1 MIVYLPGIIM
11 ITEKLGHNLLSKR
24 LQQGDEKAFK
34 ELFETF
40 YPSLCLF
47 AGHYLK
53 DESEA
58 VDIVQ
63 ESFLKY
69 WNRREDFDNYAQIKS
84 FLYIVVQHAC
94 LNVIRDQHHHASL
107 DDISKEDSLTEFHDY
122 LIEEEAHR
130 IFNLAVDHLPLQLR
144 TVIQYV
150 LEGLKVPEIARKM
163 NIAESSVI
171 TYKKEAY
178 KRLRTSLKEH
188 YYLLTILFFMDKK

>member
-1 MIVYLPGIIM
+1 MDNRNSLD
-11 ITEKLGHNLLSKR
+11 NSLLAKH
-24 LQQGDEKAFK
+24 LQQGDERAFK

-58 VDIVQ
+58 VDVVQ

-69 WNRREDFDNYAQIKS
+69 WNRHSDFDNYAQIKS
-84 FLYIVVQHAC
+84 FLYVVVQHAC
-94 LNVIRDQHHHASL
+94 LNLIRDRRRHTPLSE
-107 DDISKEDSLTEFHDY
+107 ISNEDSLIVFHNY
-122 LIEEEAHR
+122 LIEEETHR

-144 TVIQYV
+144 TVIQYA
-150 LEGLKVPEIARKM
+150 LEGLKTSEIAREM
-163 NIAESSVI
+163 NLTESSVI

-178 KRLRTSLKEH
+178 KRLRSSLKEH
-188 YYLLTILFFMDKK
+188 YYLLTILLFVDRNS

>member
-1 MIVYLPGIIM
+1 MDNSLDYNVLI
-11 ITEKLGHNLLSKR
+11 KQ

-47 AGHYLK
+47 ARHYLK
-53 DESEA
+53 DEAEA

-69 WNRREDFDNYAQIKS
+69 WSRRNNFDNYTQIKS
-84 FLYIVVQHAC
+84 FLYVVVQHAC
-94 LNVIRDQHHHASL
+94 LNLIRAQRHHTSL
-107 DDISKEDSLTEFHDY
+107 DDVSNENSPAVFHNY

-144 TVIQYV
+144 TVIQHT
-150 LEGLKVPEIARKM
+150 LEGLKTPEIAQEMKITE
-163 NIAESSVI
+163 NSVI

-178 KRLRTSLKEH
+178 KRLRVNLKEH
-188 YYLLTILFFMDKK
+188 YYLLTILLFTN

>member
-1 MIVYLPGIIM
+1 MGD
-11 ITEKLGHNLLSKR
+11 NLLTKR

-53 DESEA
+53 DEAEA
-58 VDIVQ
+58 VDVVQ

-69 WNRREDFDNYAQIKS
+69 WNRRKDFDHYAQIKS
-84 FLYIVVQHAC
+84 FLYVVVQHAC
-94 LNVIRDQHHHASL
+94 LNQIRDRRRHTPLTEVS
-107 DDISKEDSLTEFHDY
+107 DENSLTEFHDY

-130 IFNLAVDHLPLQLR
+130 IFNLTVDHLPLQLR
-144 TVIQYV
+144 TVIQHV
-150 LEGLKVPEIARKM
+150 LEGLKVSEIAREM

-188 YYLLTILFFMDKK
+188 YYLLTVLLFVDRN

>member
-1 MIVYLPGIIM
+1 MDNSKSLDD
-11 ITEKLGHNLLSKR
+11 KLLTKR
-24 LQQGDEKAFK
+24 LQQGDERAFK

-53 DESEA
+53 DEPEA
-58 VDIVQ
+58 VDVVQ

-69 WNRREDFDNYAQIKS
+69 WNRHGDFDSYAQIKS
-84 FLYIVVQHAC
+84 FLYVVVQHAC
-94 LNVIRDQHHHASL
+94 LNLMRDRHRHTSL
-107 DDISKEDSLTEFHDY
+107 SEISNEDSPVVFHNY

-144 TVIQYV
+144 TVIQYA
-150 LEGLKVPEIARKM
+150 LEGLKTSEIAREM
-163 NIAESSVI
+163 NLTENSVI

-178 KRLRTSLKEH
+178 KRLRLSLKEH
-188 YYLLTILFFMDKK
+188 YYLLAVLLFADSK